1 MSTIRH
7 TRSLTA
13 ICVSGLVLAA
23 AGCGSGSNNDQP
35 NSQPSQALH
44 AAALSLQQ
52 AMNST
57 SREIDDMRST
67 RQSLDRLGA
76 TLQPTISQTND
87 VIGIL
92 TPKATSPGP
101 EAALLEGAREQR
113 SFLQFASTSANIR
126 SPGSTNSALARTRAA
141 GRRATSAYAA
151 VAETQTEIAGL
162 LPASTTFN
170 TGRLRDAVL
179 TVTRRSTT
187 KTPPPLASNSGSS
200 GASGSG
206 ATGASCGDA
215 LAVNSVT
222 SCPFARAVR
231 DEYQSSGGASLIEVF
246 SPATHQSYTMTCTGA
261 VPTIC
266 RGGNGAVVAI
276 R

>member
-1 MSTIRH
+1 MTTIRH
-7 TRSLTA
+7 TRFLTA

-23 AGCGSGSNNDQP
+23 AGCGSASTNDHP
-35 NSQPSQALH
+35 KSQPSQALH

-92 TPKATSPGP
+92 TPKATSPSP
-101 EAALLEGAREQR
+101 EAALLKGAREQR
-113 SFLQFASTSANIR
+113 SFLQFASISANVR

-170 TGRLRDAVL
+170 TGRLRDAVVA
-179 TVTRRSTT
+179 VTRRSTT

-215 LAVNSVT
+215 IAVNSVT